1 MMRKILVINI
11 IALSFSLFFASSAM
25 AFEGDET
32 RIYDYRYT
40 RPLKDTCVLAGL
52 TFRIIDFKSGRNL
65 NATIKNGEIEIV
77 SEGVQF
83 FKYRVIYYV
92 FSSLDDAR
100 IPVVRIFDGRVEYR
114 VLKILEESRV
124 GGQYIFEDII
134 VVDPSG
140 IKLDN
145 EVRSILIER
154 IK

>member
-1 MMRKILVINI
+1 MHDNLENTHI
-11 IALSFSLFFASSAM
+11 SSYPKA
-25 AFEGDET
+25 
-32 RIYDYRYT
+32 
-40 RPLKDTCVLAGL
+40 LKDTCLLSGL
-52 TFRIIDFKSGRNL
+52 TFRIVDFKSGRNL
-65 NATIKNGEIEIV
+65 HATIKNGEIEIK

-92 FSSLDDAR
+92 FSSVDDAKM
-100 IPVVRIFDGRVEYR
+100 PVVRIFDGRIAYR
-114 VLKILEESRV
+114 VLEVLKHARV
-124 GGQYIFEDII
+124 GGQFIFEDII